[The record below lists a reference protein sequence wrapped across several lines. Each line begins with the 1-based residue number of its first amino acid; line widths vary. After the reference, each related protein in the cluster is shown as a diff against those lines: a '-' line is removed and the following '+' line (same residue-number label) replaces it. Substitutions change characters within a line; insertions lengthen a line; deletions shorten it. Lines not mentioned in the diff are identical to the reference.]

1 MPSNQTDRQKQWF
14 VMRDLKRPNA
24 KLPAYVELQENG
36 LEVYTPLVWRMSTKN
51 GRKVREQV
59 PVIRDLL
66 FVHDSRD
73 IIESIIENIPTL
85 QFRYLRGAYL
95 SPMIV
100 RDDDME
106 RFLCAVKSTDSPKYF
121 TPDELTPEM
130 CGREVR
136 IIDGPMCGASGR
148 LLKVEG
154 SNRKHVIIELPGLLA
169 VGVKVKSD
177 FIELQ

>member
-1 MPSNQTDRQKQWF
+1 
-14 VMRDLKRPNA
+14 
-24 KLPAYVELQENG
+24 
-36 LEVYTPLVWRMSTKN
+36 
-51 GRKVREQV
+51 
-59 PVIRDLL
+59 
-66 FVHDSRD
+66 
-73 IIESIIENIPTL
+73 
-85 QFRYLRGAYL
+85 
-95 SPMIV
+95 
-100 RDDDME
+100 ME